1 MTNGNHQM
9 KIEILL
15 LGLDNDCSNRNSETR
30 TKSSVDES
38 TLPPYPP
45 TKKNSFISIKMTEF
59 DSHRT
64 GEWCVEDHKKSHHNL
79 ARQRRRPAPQYRSTS
94 FKTQYFGKRKS
105 QTQTPKGSK
114 LICQGIFEPSRR
126 TAPPRGCAR
135 SSVSN
140 PQ

>member
-45 TKKNSFISIKMTEF
+45 TK
-59 DSHRT
+59 
-64 GEWCVEDHKKSHHNL
+64 
-79 ARQRRRPAPQYRSTS
+79 
-94 FKTQYFGKRKS
+94 
-105 QTQTPKGSK
+105 
-114 LICQGIFEPSRR
+114 
-126 TAPPRGCAR
+126 
-135 SSVSN
+135 
-140 PQ
+140 